1 MRALLPGGSYE
12 SMRIVATVAAPEEYL
27 ARLDEAAVA
36 AVFPYG
42 DVTVKAV
49 AGGLAAPSGVALD
62 ALGDKGDD
70 MVICVC
76 HVQVRRVDKTAS
88 ETSRSDDVFCF
99 SGWLLNKKET
109 YIQRELSVAQP

>member
-76 HVQVRRVDKTAS
+76 HVQV
-88 ETSRSDDVFCF
+88 
-99 SGWLLNKKET
+99 G
-109 YIQRELSVAQP
+109 Y

>member
-88 ETSRSDDVFCF
+88 ETSSDVFCF
-99 SGWLLNKKET
+99 SGWLLNVQKHT
-109 YIQRELSVAQP
+109 YNASCRTLKP